1 MVDWGSHRDRYLD
14 SWTGVSHRDWYLD
27 YGGPGVS

>member
-1 MVDWGSHRDRYLD
+1 MRLYGASHIDA
-14 SWTGVSHRDWYLD
+14 WTGVSHRDWYLD